1 MNYYPFYNM
10 APTGYA
16 SGATGGLFT
25 RLFRGINFSSI
36 LNGTQKTINFMN
48 QAIPMVKQISPL
60 VKNTKTM
67 FKVMNEFRKTDKK
80 PAKQSNN
87 VIKSENKNTDTNIEK
102 ESTSDSFSEN
112 SPTFFV

>member
-10 APTGYA
+10 APTGYT

-67 FKVMNEFRKTDKK
+67 FIVMNEFRKTDKK
-80 PAKQSNN
+80 PTKQNNN
-87 VIKSENKNTDTNIEK
+87 VIKNDNIDTNIEK